1 MEELDQLFDGS
12 LDTKMDFLE
21 EKKTSNN
28 DGIYRVDLT
37 KVKDTKR
44 GYRSVVRFL
53 PNLTEEGKLGQVALE
68 KISHYVEIKE
78 PRELGGYYDSPKNFG
93 EPCPLTN
100 LFYQMKNS
108 KNAVLVE
115 KANVLNYSR
124 KYYSYVLVLEDEQQP
139 ELVGKIMVMQYGK
152 TIKDKISAEKNGE
165 ISGEPCNV
173 FELADGK
180 DFVLIVKEISTGDA
194 TYPDYKMSMFKQ
206 QTTSLPIYF
215 KETKE
220 FKNVPL
226 DENNK
231 VSQKAQGKIKGF
243 LLDRD
248 HNVEDFGP
256 KPLTDEQHSKISE
269 ITNILLGKSSNS
281 FNSANST
288 SASEQKPES
297 SDFDFENNFTEG
309 KEEAVSTDEDD
320 FFEDL

>member
-1 MEELDQLFDGS
+1 
-12 LDTKMDFLE
+12 MDFLE

-139 ELVGKIMVMQYGK
+139 ELVGKIMVMQYG
-152 TIKDKISAEKNGE
+152 
-165 ISGEPCNV
+165 
-173 FELADGK
+173 
-180 DFVLIVKEISTGDA
+180 
-194 TYPDYKMSMFKQ
+194 
-206 QTTSLPIYF
+206 
-215 KETKE
+215 
-220 FKNVPL
+220 
-226 DENNK
+226 
-231 VSQKAQGKIKGF
+231 
-243 LLDRD
+243 
-248 HNVEDFGP
+248 
-256 KPLTDEQHSKISE
+256 
-269 ITNILLGKSSNS
+269 
-281 FNSANST
+281 
-288 SASEQKPES
+288 
-297 SDFDFENNFTEG
+297 
-309 KEEAVSTDEDD
+309 
-320 FFEDL
+320 